1 MANASFLK
9 QLHKILGKDGLLTA
23 PSEVMLY
30 AYDSSMARGMTP
42 EAVALPRTTQ
52 QVAAM
57 VKLAGKFGVPFTARG
72 AGTNLS
78 GGTITPK
85 GGLVISLTRMDNILE
100 IDIPNRCVVVEPGVV
115 NLELQDILGAE
126 GYQFCPDPASQKAST
141 IGGNIAENAGGP
153 HCLKYGVTS
162 NHVLGLEVVL
172 PNGEIIN
179 LGGKAADA
187 PGYDLI
193 GLLVGS
199 EGTFGIVTKAILRIS
214 PVAKGVRTLLAIF
227 DQLEQAGRATTEI
240 IAAGILPAALEIMDK
255 LMIWAVAQSGGA
267 LYPEGAEAALIV
279 ELDGLEEGLDRRLAE
294 CVEICKANG
303 AQTISTALAKEDRER
318 LWAGRKSAF
327 GAGAKISPGF
337 LVNDGTVPRDKLPEV
352 LKQVQEIGRRRR
364 VRIGNVFHAGDGNLH
379 PNIYYELNDA
389 DEKERA
395 HCAAHEIIKVCIRA
409 GGTISGEHGIG
420 TEKLYAMPLLFSPAE
435 IELMRAIK
443 QIFDPAGICNPGK
456 VLPEAT
462 EAA

>member
-1 MANASFLK
+1 M
-9 QLHKILGKDGLLTA
+9 
-23 PSEVMLY
+23 
-30 AYDSSMARGMTP
+30 DS
-42 EAVALPRTTQ
+42 
-52 QVAAM
+52 
-57 VKLAGKFGVPFTARG
+57 
-72 AGTNLS
+72 
-78 GGTITPK
+78 
-85 GGLVISLTRMDNILE
+85 ILE

-115 NLELQDILGAE
+115 NLELQNILEAE

-187 PGYDLI
+187 PGYDLV

-214 PVAKGVRTLLAIF
+214 PMAKGVRTLLAIF
-227 DQLEQAGRATTEI
+227 DQLEKAGRATTEI

-255 LMIWAVAQSGGA
+255 LMIWAVAQSGEA

-279 ELDGLEEGLDRRLAE
+279 ELDGLEEGLDRRLAQ
-294 CVEICKANG
+294 CVEICRAID
-303 AQTISTALAKEDRER
+303 AREISTALAKDDRER
-318 LWAGRKSAF
+318 LWAGRRGAAA
-327 GAGAKISPGF
+327 AGAKISPAF
-337 LVNDGTVPRDKLPEV
+337 LVNDGTVPRDKIVEV
-352 LKQVQEIGRRRR
+352 LNQVEEIGARWG
-364 VRIGNVFHAGDGNLH
+364 VRIGSLFHAGDGNLH
-379 PNIYYELNDA
+379 PNIYYNPNDPEEL
-389 DEKERA
+389 EHA
-395 HCAAHEIIKVCIRA
+395 HFAAHEITEVCIRA
-409 GGTISGEHGIG
+409 GGTITGEHGIG
-420 TEKLYAMPLLFSPAE
+420 MEKLYAMPLLFSPAE

-443 QIFDPAGICNPGK
+443 QIFDPEDICNPGK

-462 EAA
+462 AKA

>member
-1 MANASFLK
+1 MTNRQFLK
-9 QLHKILGKDGLLTA
+9 QLQKILGKDGLLTS

-30 AYDSSMARGMTP
+30 AYDSSMARGITP
-42 EAVALPRTTQ
+42 EAVALPRTTE
-52 QVAAM
+52 QVAAI

-85 GGLVISLTRMDNILE
+85 GGLVISLTRMDKILE

-115 NLELQDILGAE
+115 NLELQNILEAE

-187 PGYDLI
+187 PGYDLV

-199 EGTFGIVTKAILRIS
+199 EGTFGIVTKAILRIT
-214 PVAKGVRTLLAIF
+214 PVANGVRTLLAIF
-227 DQLEQAGRATTEI
+227 EQLEKAGRATTEI

-255 LMIWAVAQSGGA
+255 LMIWAVAQSGEA

-279 ELDGLEEGLDRRLAE
+279 ELDGLEEGLDRRLAQ
-294 CVEICKANG
+294 CVEICRAID
-303 AQTISTALAKEDRER
+303 AREISTALAKDDRER
-318 LWAGRKSAF
+318 LWAGRRGAAA
-327 GAGAKISPGF
+327 AGAKISPAF
-337 LVNDGTVPRDKLPEV
+337 LVNDGTVPRDKIVEV
-352 LKQVQEIGRRRR
+352 LNQVEEIGARWG
-364 VRIGNVFHAGDGNLH
+364 VRIGSLFHAGDGTLH
-379 PNIYYELNDA
+379 PNIYYNPNDPEEL
-389 DEKERA
+389 EHA
-395 HCAAHEIIKVCIRA
+395 HCAAHEITEACIRA
-409 GGTISGEHGIG
+409 GGTITGEHGIG
-420 TEKLYAMPLLFSPAE
+420 MEKLYAMPLLFSPAE

-443 QIFDPAGICNPGK
+443 QIFDPEDICNPGK

-462 EAA
+462 AKA